1 MCTVI
6 FVPFNYMYVLAAL
19 QEMVH
24 GLDRQ
29 TIRWQFIQS
38 LESPRVVHVR
48 TTEMLSKENLYAQV
62 TVRLHTQQVS
72 SWLVAQSNGQ
82 TPSLITRLLPST
94 TVRLGYAIK
103 GAWVSLLC
111 ICLPKSAVSPCQRP
125 FFLNLSFSF
134 VHVYAGSA
142 VVFGR

>member
-1 MCTVI
+1 MRTVM

-72 SWLVAQSNGQ
+72 GWLVAQSNGQ
-82 TPSLITRLLPST
+82 TPSLFIRLLLST
-94 TVRLGYAIK
+94 AARLGYAIK
-103 GAWVSLLC
+103 G
-111 ICLPKSAVSPCQRP
+111 
-125 FFLNLSFSF
+125 
-134 VHVYAGSA
+134 G
-142 VVFGR
+142 